1 MEIVNKGIITNSN
14 NFYIDT
20 INNLLFTP
28 NLFIKRNYLEDLSE
42 DMENRL
48 INNKINKSEQSMI
61 KLIIGLCNEK
71 LEEYFCAINIFNE
84 LIQSKE
90 FIKDSFIMGA
100 LYISLSLTNLK
111 INNMELQKKY
121 FNLSKSFLED
131 TNQFELLLF
140 LYINTSII
148 NLKIYK
154 FDLYL
159 YNNIDSSFKILSE
172 HEYKYSSQ
180 AYLMLGIIYYKY
192 LSLNNISIKLL
203 NKALYIS
210 KINNQNEIEIL
221 ANYHI
226 ASVNMQLY
234 KFKDSTNL
242 YKNILNNYDLSLP
255 VNIKMDI
262 YIKLLQIYM
271 KSNENLDDI
280 NKLFNIIEK
289 SIYKLDI
296 YHIDSYLIKYNL
308 LLVQYKISQTDDSII
323 DPSLNDLFY
332 YLDNA
337 YYIYKSN
344 ITKFKFME
352 FDYWLEIAYGNLF
365 YRLNDYDNALFHH
378 KKSLLYSEK
387 YKNMNTINSYKLIY
401 KDFEA
406 LENYKEALNYLKAST
421 ETLESYNIDKNS
433 DIYIQLFDDYENL
446 KCYHSIKNDFFSN
459 LSHELR
465 TPINIIYS
473 SVQLISSL
481 KDRDPDSIKE
491 YFFKYEKSVR
501 QNCLR
506 MLKLINNLIDIT
518 KIDSGSSKLNLVTLD
533 IVSFIEDLTL
543 SIIPYTRYKKLNVT
557 FDTNVEKLYMNLDTY
572 ALEKILLNLLSNA
585 IKFTNPNGNILVKIN
600 SNNNFTKI
608 IVRDDGIGIPS
619 NLKNLIFDKFFKVD
633 DTLSRNTEGSGIG
646 LSITK
651 GLVEMHGGFII
662 VNDEY
667 TNGTELIV
675 NLPTQPKKQSLKN
688 SDFKYFIDDEKII
701 RELSDIYELF

>member
-308 LLVQYKISQTDDSII
+308 LLVQYKIYQTDDSII

-406 LENYKEALNYLKAST
+406 LENYKEALSYLKAST
-421 ETLESYNIDKNS
+421 ETLESYTRNKKS

-446 KCYHSIKNDFFSN
+446 KYYDSIKNDFFSN

-518 KIDSGSSKLNLVTLD
+518 KIDSGSAKLNLVTLD

-651 GLVEMHGGFII
+651 GLVELHGGFII

>member
-518 KIDSGSSKLNLVTLD
+518 KIDSGSAKLNLVTLD

-675 NLPTQPKKQSLKN
+675 NLPTQLKKQSLKN

>member
-518 KIDSGSSKLNLVTLD
+518 KIDSGSAKLNLVTLD

>member
-1 MEIVNKGIITNSN
+1 MEIINKEIIRNSN
-14 NFYIDT
+14 NFYIDI

-28 NLFIKRNYLEDLSE
+28 NIFIKRNYLKDLIE

-48 INNKINKSEQSMI
+48 INDKIDKNEQFII

-71 LEEYFCAINIFNE
+71 LEEYFYAINIFNE

-90 FIKDSFIMGA
+90 FIKDSFIIGV
-100 LYISLSLTNLK
+100 LYISLSLINLK
-111 INNMELQKKY
+111 INNINLQKKY

-140 LYINTSII
+140 LYINTSVV

-154 FDLYL
+154 FDIYL
-159 YNNIDSSFKILSE
+159 YNNIDSSFKILAK
-172 HEYKYSSQ
+172 HEYKYASQ
-180 AYLMLGIIYYKY
+180 AYLILGIIYYKY
-192 LSLNNISIKLL
+192 LNLNNISIKLL
-203 NKALYIS
+203 SKALYIA
-210 KINNQNEIEIL
+210 KINGQNEIEIL
-221 ANYHI
+221 AKYHI
-226 ASVNMQLY
+226 ASVHMQLY
-234 KFKDSTNL
+234 KFKYSTNL
-242 YKNILNNYDLSLP
+242 YKSILKDYEHLLP
-255 VNIKMDI
+255 INIKIDI
-262 YIKLLQIYM
+262 YVKLVEIYM
-271 KSNENLDDI
+271 KSNAKSAEI
-280 NKLFNIIEK
+280 TKLLNVIEK
-289 SIYKLDI
+289 SIYKLDL
-296 YHIDSYLIKYNL
+296 YYIDIYLIKYNI
-308 LLVQYKISQTDDSII
+308 LLVQCKISQTYESII
-323 DPSLNDLFY
+323 DSSLNSLFY
-332 YLDNA
+332 SLDNA

-344 ITKFKFME
+344 ISKFKFMD
-352 FDYWLEIAYGNLF
+352 FDYWLEITYGNLF
-365 YRLNDYDNALFHH
+365 FKLNDYDNALFHH

-387 YKNMNTINSYKLIY
+387 YKNGNTICSYKLIY

-421 ETLESYNIDKNS
+421 ETLESYTRNKKS

-446 KCYHSIKNDFFSN
+446 KYYDSIKNDFFSN
-459 LSHELR
+459 LSHELK

-481 KDRDPDSIKE
+481 KDRDPDSLKE
-491 YFFKYEKSVR
+491 CFLKYEKSVR
-501 QNCLR
+501 QNFLR

-518 KIDSGSSKLNLVTLD
+518 KIDSGSAKLNLVHLD
-533 IVSFIEDLTL
+533 VVSFIEDLTL

-585 IKFTNPNGNILVKIN
+585 IKFTNPNGNILVKIDAN
-600 SNNNFTKI
+600 KNFTKI

-633 DTLSRNTEGSGIG
+633 DTLSRKTEGSGIG

-667 TNGTELIV
+667 TNGTEFII
-675 NLPTQPKKQSLKN
+675 NLPTLPEKKTLEN

>member
-308 LLVQYKISQTDDSII
+308 LLVQYKISKTDDSII

-352 FDYWLEIAYGNLF
+352 FDYWLKIAYGNLF

-518 KIDSGSSKLNLVTLD
+518 KIDSGSAKLNLVTLD